1 MFRLINQVFTAL
13 LRFGRP
19 LVTKCVS
26 LNNKPCMIRP
36 LYIDLNSTEF
46 DYYLFM
52 TSLDKCNES
61 CNAVDDLSMKVCV
74 PSKNK
79 T

>member
-1 MFRLINQVFTAL
+1 MFRLINQVSTAV
-13 LRFGRP
+13 LRFGRS

-26 LNNKPCMIRP
+26 LNNKPCMIRS

-61 CNAVDDLSMKVCV
+61 CNAVDDYL
-74 PSKNK
+74 
-79 T
+79 